1 MADNHT
7 FFMQHALRQAQQAL
21 EEGEFPVGCV
31 MVYGQQIIATGRRT
45 GTRLDTPS
53 ELDHAEIIALRQL
66 ESLGGSIDRG
76 QITLYATL
84 EPCLMC
90 YGALLISGI
99 GTIVY
104 AYEDAMGGGTSCDR
118 SRLPELYR
126 ENGIRIISGVNRRE
140 SLGLFKAYF
149 SDPDIDYWR
158 GSYLARYTLEQTD
171 GASPIK

>member
-1 MADNHT
+1 MTENHSH
-7 FFMQHALRQAQQAL
+7 FMQHALRQAQQAL

-31 MVYGQQIIATGRRT
+31 VVYDQQIIATGRRI

-53 ELDHAEIIALRQL
+53 ELEHAEIIALRQL

-76 QITLYATL
+76 QITFYATL

-90 YGALLISGI
+90 FGALLISGI

-126 ENGIRIISGVNRRE
+126 ENGIRIISGVNRQE
-140 SLGLFKAYF
+140 SLDLFKAYF

-158 GSYLARYTLEQTD
+158 GSYLARYTL
-171 GASPIK
+171 AH

>member
-1 MADNHT
+1 MIKYQTH
-7 FFMQHALRQAQQAL
+7 FMQHALRQAQQAL

-31 MVYGQQIIATGRRT
+31 MVYGQKIIATGRRV

-53 ELDHAEIIALRQL
+53 ELEHAEIIALRQL
-66 ESLGGSIDRG
+66 ESLSGSIDRR

-90 YGALLISGI
+90 FGALLISGI

-118 SRLPELYR
+118 NRLPELYR
-126 ENGIRIISGVNRRE
+126 ENSIRIIPGVNRRE
-140 SLGLFKAYF
+140 SLGLFKTYF
-149 SDPDIDYWR
+149 SNPDIDYWQE
-158 GSYLARYTLEQTD
+158 SYLSRYTLAQE
-171 GASPIK
+171 

>member
-1 MADNHT
+1 MAENHAHY
-7 FFMQHALRQAQQAL
+7 MQHALHQAQQAL
-21 EEGEFPVGCV
+21 DEGEFPVGCV
-31 MVYGQQIIATGRRT
+31 MVCDQQIIATGRRI

-53 ELDHAEIIALRQL
+53 ELEHAEIIALRQL
-66 ESLGGSIDRG
+66 ESLSGSIDRG

-90 YGALLISGI
+90 FGALLISGI

-126 ENGIRIISGVNRRE
+126 ENSVRIISGVKRQE
-140 SLGLFKAYF
+140 SLDLFKTYF
-149 SDPDIDYWR
+149 SDPDVDYWR
-158 GSYLARYTLEQTD
+158 GSYLVRYTLAQ
-171 GASPIK
+171 S